1 MIRTA
6 CTVAF
11 ALTCLT
17 TTARADDCGPLKQ
30 INSID
35 LVKPNPG
42 RALIPVSIN
51 GIPKLF
57 LLDTGGDVS
66 SISGD
71 VADQLQLPT
80 RDTNGKML
88 DLYGHASTKYAVVE
102 KFGVGRQMGDVHLTI
117 MPDPNF
123 GRGTRFVGIFA
134 PDLMGRFDVEIDFGT
149 YKLNYFSPYQCPGK
163 VVYWP
168 HNALAVLPITFQTPG
183 FQNTRSGFIPYS
195 YRGSH
200 IIVPVT
206 IDGKDFK
213 ADVNTGNVTSSMSAG
228 TAKFLLGVTAD
239 SPGSVPVK
247 NGNDSDPAHQS
258 FIHTFPTLTFDTV
271 TVTNPRFLVYPDLMG
286 KRDPNNSTDTENR
299 ARRVD
304 DNVGRDDISIGMDI
318 LRKLHLYIAFD
329 ESRIFISEAST
340 PPKPGAP
347 PADTTVAN
355 TSAQQ

>member
-17 TTARADDCGPLKQ
+17 TMARADDCGPLKQ

-57 LLDTGGDVS
+57 LLDTGGDIS

-102 KFGVGRQMGDVHLTI
+102 KFEVGRQMGDVHLTI

-149 YKLNYFSPYQCPGK
+149 YKMNYFSPDHCPGK

-168 HNALAVLPITFQTPG
+168 HNALAVLPFTFHKRHIRFTVKMDGKEVSAEFDSGAPNTSMTAEAARRLFDITPDSAG
-183 FQNTRSGFIPYS
+183 N
-195 YRGSH
+195 
-200 IIVPVT
+200 VPVGGS
-206 IDGKDFK
+206 GKETVFQ
-213 ADVNTGNVTSSMSAG
+213 
-228 TAKFLLGVTAD
+228 
-239 SPGSVPVK
+239 
-247 NGNDSDPAHQS
+247 H
-258 FIHTFPTLTFDTV
+258 TFDTLDFEGV
-271 TVTNPRFLVYPDLMG
+271 AVKNAHVNILPDMVG
-286 KRDPNNSTDTENR
+286 SKDANNAQQTGNR
-299 ARRVD
+299 ARMVD
-304 DNVGRDDISIGMDI
+304 YLDDHSDMLVGMDI